1 MAQTKRKRRTKH
13 RGTAAGVV
21 QSRGRT
27 SRPASPEDRKKQKRE
42 ETRAARLDRPPTWRS
57 AFNKALLAGG
67 FMLIFL
73 LVTSKFKI
81 LPSVVFALFA
91 MAIYVPAGFYLE
103 QFLYR
108 RRMKGKSG

>member
-1 MAQTKRKRRTKH
+1 M
-13 RGTAAGVV
+13 
-21 QSRGRT
+21 
-27 SRPASPEDRKKQKRE
+27 
-42 ETRAARLDRPPTWRS
+42 
-57 AFNKALLAGG
+57 F
-67 FMLIFL
+67 IFL

-103 QFLYR
+103 MFLYR